1 MGVRSSRCVSLGDLP
16 RLARLR
22 SFQDFQV
29 PARFWPRDIVRS
41 GLRGLGYCVL
51 ELDACWLPFVSSIHH
66 CLWPQVALKGET
78 LGPIKGNLPADSER
92 LACARFSSHQCPAQ
106 GIPGPLGLCAYAPP
120 PTPASVPFTVVRG
133 YLFCVYDATKSRR
146 FE

>member
-1 MGVRSSRCVSLGDLP
+1 MDTQGVCGSQVSQVPLIR
-16 RLARLR
+16 RLAQAGKAKEFPGL
-22 SFQDFQV
+22 QV
-29 PARFWPRDIVRS
+29 PSRFWPRDIVRS
-41 GLRGLGYCVL
+41 GLRALGHCVL

-120 PTPASVPFTVVRG
+120 NPLISPF
-133 YLFCVYDATKSRR
+133 YCS
-146 FE
+146 